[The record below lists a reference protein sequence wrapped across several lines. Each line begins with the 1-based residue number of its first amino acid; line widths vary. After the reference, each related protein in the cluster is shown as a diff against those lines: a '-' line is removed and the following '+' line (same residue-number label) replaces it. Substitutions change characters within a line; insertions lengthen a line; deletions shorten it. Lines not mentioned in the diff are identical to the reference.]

1 MKKFAKG
8 RLHVPAL
15 AMNDVTLPVL
25 RRFVGYTMYCDSF
38 DATTPPYGVFQV
50 GVANQHCITK

>member
-1 MKKFAKG
+1 MEKFAKG
-8 RLHVPAL
+8 RLHLPAL

-38 DATTPPYGVFQV
+38 DATTPP
-50 GVANQHCITK
+50 